1 MTEITVGAVVAAMIL
16 VACGGEGRV
25 PDSTGATRPV
35 PGAPGEVV
43 GMNEAAKGDA
53 GVVSPPPAG
62 IDGPLVHGLAV
73 DDVAIYQAV
82 KVDLTK
88 NGVPLTTLDVPL
100 IANRPA
106 LLRVFVRPQMGWQPR
121 PVRARLT
128 LDSGRPAK
136 EIIVSV
142 GGLSTDDQLSST
154 VNFNLDAAD
163 VTTTF
168 SWGVTLFEADVAAR
182 GSGSTAEARLPTD
195 GSTAA
200 LKADNAGAALK
211 ITFVP
216 IRYTGDGSEHLP
228 DTSAA
233 QLKFLTDAMF
243 ATYPVTRID
252 TTIRAPLDHPGVID
266 PMGNG
271 WSSVLTDVCM
281 ARQTDRPG
289 RDVFYY
295 GLLAPG
301 SSFRAYCGNACVSG
315 IAALA
320 NNPNQDSM
328 RCSIGIGFTNMGS
341 GVFLQEVA
349 HTMGRQHAPC
359 GPVSQPDPAF
369 PYQGARIGTW
379 GYDLVHQKLV
389 DPTRTVDF
397 MSYCSPVWIS
407 DYTFKNLRDWLGV
420 VDALAPPVSRAE
432 TGQTETI
439 APAWRVAT
447 LEADGSIIW
456 GDVVRFDVGAG
467 GVAGGV
473 DRLVTLRDSSGS
485 WAAAEPAIFFPH
497 STTGGGTLLL
507 PPSTTSSAVSLS
519 FDDEATPRPIIR
531 RR

>member
-1 MTEITVGAVVAAMIL
+1 MTEITVGAVVAAMVL
-16 VACGGEGRV
+16 VACGGEVGV
-25 PDSTGATRPV
+25 PVSTVATRPL
-35 PGAPGEVV
+35 PGAPGEVA
-43 GMNEAAKGDA
+43 GMNEPADRDA
-53 GVVSPPPAG
+53 GVAWSPPSG
-62 IDGPLVHGLAV
+62 LDGPLVHGLAI

-82 KVDLTK
+82 KVGLTK

-106 LLRVFVRPQMGWQPR
+106 LLRVFVRPQPGWQAR

-128 LDSGRPAK
+128 LIPGIPAK
-136 EIIVSV
+136 EITVTV
-142 GGLSTDDQLSST
+142 GRLSTDDQLSST

-163 VTTTF
+163 VTSMF
-168 SWGVTLFEADVAAR
+168 RWGVTLFEADVTAGAT
-182 GSGSTAEARLPTD
+182 GSTAEARLPAD

-200 LKADNAGAALK
+200 VKAENPGAPLKM
-211 ITFVP
+211 TFVP
-216 IRYTGDGSEHLP
+216 IRYTGGGGEQLP

-233 QLKFLTDAMF
+233 QIKFLTDAMF
-243 ATYPVTRID
+243 ATYPVTRIE
-252 TTIRAPLDHPGVID
+252 TTVRAPLDHSGVID

-271 WSSVLTDVCM
+271 WSSVLTDVCV
-281 ARQTDRPG
+281 ARQTDGPA

-301 SSFRAYCGNACVSG
+301 SSFRSYCGNACVSG

-320 NNPNQDSM
+320 NNPNQDSI

-369 PYQGARIGTW
+369 PYQGAHIGAW

-420 VDALAPPVSRAE
+420 VDALAPPVSRGEA
-432 TGQTETI
+432 GDPGSI
-439 APAWRVAT
+439 APTWRVAT

-456 GDVVRFDVGAG
+456 GEVVRFDVGAG
-467 GVAGGV
+467 GV
-473 DRLVTLRDSSGS
+473 DRLVTVREPDGS
-485 WAAAEPAIFFPH
+485 RSAAAPAIFFPH

-507 PPSTTSSAVSLS
+507 PPSTSSSAVSLS
-519 FDDEATPRPIIR
+519 FDDDVTPRPIVR
-531 RR
+531 RP